1 MARDAASRHQPVMR
15 DRCVALLAPALA
27 QPGAVA
33 VDATL
38 GMGGHTE
45 ALLQM
50 CPDAIVVG
58 IDRDAQAIEL
68 ASERLHPFGDRF
80 VAHHAEYDDVAGA
93 LALVGAT
100 HAQAFLMDL
109 GLSSLQIDDADR
121 GFSYAHDAPLDMRMN
136 QEDPLT
142 AADLL
147 RDATQAEL
155 TRILREYGEERFAP
169 RIAKAI
175 VRRRETEPLVR
186 SSALVDVVRSAIPAA
201 ARAKGGNPA
210 KRTFQ
215 ALRIAVNQELDVLDR
230 AIPAAIEATAVGG
243 RMAVMSYHS
252 LEDRMVKQAF
262 AAGATSSAPPGL
274 PVVPADDE
282 PYLQLLTRGAEKASS
297 AESED
302 NPRSQSV
309 RLRAIERTR
318 TTPASRL
325 RRAA

>member
-15 DRCVALLAPALA
+15 DRCVTLLSPALDL
-27 QPGAVA
+27 PGAVA
-33 VDATL
+33 IDATL
-38 GMGGHTE
+38 GMGGHAE
-45 ALLQM
+45 SLLQA
-50 CPDAIVVG
+50 CPHATVVG
-58 IDRDAQAIEL
+58 IDRDAQAIAL
-68 ASERLHPFGDRF
+68 ASERLQSFGDRF

-100 HAQAFLMDL
+100 HAQAVLMDL
-109 GLSSLQIDDADR
+109 GVSSLQIDDADR

-136 QEDPLT
+136 QEDSLT

-147 RDATQAEL
+147 RDASQAEL

-175 VRRRETEPLVR
+175 VARRDSEPLVR
-186 SSALVDVVRSAIPAA
+186 SGALVELVRTAIPAA

-215 ALRIAVNQELDVLDR
+215 ALRIAVNQELEVLDR
-230 AIPAAIEATAVGG
+230 AIPGAIEATAVQG
-243 RMAVMSYHS
+243 RMVVMAYHS

-262 AAGATSSAPPGL
+262 AAGSTSSAPPGL

-282 PYLQLLTRGAEKASS
+282 PYLRMLTRGAEKASPAE
-297 AESED
+297 AES

-309 RLRAIERTR
+309 RLRAMERTR
-318 TTPASRL
+318 TTPASRV
-325 RRAA
+325 RRAS